1 MASPDPEQP
10 PRCQYD
16 CVCLKFGSGQPHRV
30 SHTAWYQHLASAC
43 TQEERQCIQNARLWG
58 HRIESLPPLTKPSS
72 TPDRDH
78 SVPSSV
84 RRADARRGLAKRAR
98 ENRDPNEYVGR
109 RKCARVRMQQPIE
122 QAGPSNYG
130 DQVSIYVFR
139 DSVAY

>member
-1 MASPDPEQP
+1 M
-10 PRCQYD
+10 
-16 CVCLKFGSGQPHRV
+16 
-30 SHTAWYQHLASAC
+30 
-43 TQEERQCIQNARLWG
+43 QEECQRIQNARLWG
-58 HRIESLPPLTKPSS
+58 HQIESLPPLTKPSS
-72 TPDRDH
+72 TPNCDY

-84 RRADARRGLAKRAR
+84 WRADARQGLAKRAR

-109 RKCARVRMQQPIE
+109 RKCAHVHMQQPIE